1 MPTNDEFASVREQ
14 VGFLLYLR
22 QKLRTRGPH
31 FWIMH
36 RFHTLGLG
44 CWPGEDIA
52 GLWLSLGSVGE
63 AVPMS
68 VAMLIVFDYL
78 ARQHFPQTAQQIVL
92 GIKADPFYRK
102 LGFNASIHGGRTPKI
117 SLSEL
122 RVYVQRIRRAIER
135 ASRKAGVPLDGR
147 AVLVSENTESN
158 RTAYRLKGTFEWV
171 HIDHP
176 RSNFNA
182 E

>member
-1 MPTNDEFASVREQ
+1 
-14 VGFLLYLR
+14 
-22 QKLRTRGPH
+22 
-31 FWIMH
+31 
-36 RFHTLGLG
+36 
-44 CWPGEDIA
+44 
-52 GLWLSLGSVGE
+52 
-63 AVPMS
+63 MS
-68 VAMLIVFDYL
+68 VPMLIVFDYL
-78 ARQHFPQTAQQIVL
+78 ARQHFPQTARQIVL

-102 LGFNASIHGGRTPKI
+102 LGFNASIHVGNAPKI

-135 ASRKAGVPLDGR
+135 ASLKAGMRLDGR
-147 AVLVSENTESN
+147 AVLVSEDTESN
-158 RTAYRLKGTFEWV
+158 RVAYRLKGTFEWV